1 MSRANNTTP
10 ARRGMLTAE
19 LLLALPILMVLLLA
33 TIEFVML
40 LMADQ
45 ALSAAASI
53 GAREAAL
60 PSATTAR
67 VQTVVDEVLDSWRF
81 FDELKPIEIQ
91 VNGAP
96 ATPQMAATGD
106 IISLKLRAPS
116 AAAAPDLLRFFGSK
130 FSIAEKELCHKGVAR
145 KE

>member
-1 MSRANNTTP
+1 
-10 ARRGMLTAE
+10 MLTAE
-19 LLLALPILMVLLLA
+19 LLLALPVLMILLFA
-33 TIEFVML
+33 TLQFVML

-67 VQTVVDEVLDSWRF
+67 VEFVVQEVLESWRF
-81 FDELKPIEIQ
+81 YDQLGPVEVL
-91 VNGAP
+91 VNGVP
-96 ATPQMAATGD
+96 SSPDMAATGD
-106 IISLKLRAPS
+106 IVSVKLTAPS
-116 AAAAPDLLRFFGSK
+116 DAAAPDLLRFFGEA
-130 FSIAEKELCHKGVAR
+130 FSIEDKELCHQAVAR

>member
-1 MSRANNTTP
+1 MSLINRKTP
-10 ARRGMLTAE
+10 ARRGLLTVE
-19 LLLALPILMVLLLA
+19 LLLALPLLLIPLFA
-33 TIEFVML
+33 VVQLVML

-45 ALSAAASI
+45 AISAAASI

-60 PSATTAR
+60 PGATTAS
-67 VQTVVDEVLDSWRF
+67 VQTVVEEVLDSWRF
-81 FDELKPIEIQ
+81 FDALEPIEIQ

-106 IISLKLRAPS
+106 IVSVTLRAPS
-116 AAAAPDLLRFFGSK
+116 GAAAPDLLKFFGSK
-130 FSIAEKELCHKGVAR
+130 FSIVDKKLCHKGVAR

>member
-1 MSRANNTTP
+1 
-10 ARRGMLTAE
+10 
-19 LLLALPILMVLLLA
+19 
-33 TIEFVML
+33 ML

-45 ALSAAASI
+45 AISAAASI

-67 VQTVVDEVLDSWRF
+67 VEAVVKEVLDSWRF
-81 FDELKPIEIQ
+81 FDELEPVEIC

-96 ATPQMAATGD
+96 ASPDMAATGD
-106 IISLKLRAPS
+106 IISVKLRAPS
-116 AAAAPDLLRFFGSK
+116 AAAAPDLLKMFGDT
-130 FSIAEKELCHKGVAR
+130 FSIADKELCHKGVAR